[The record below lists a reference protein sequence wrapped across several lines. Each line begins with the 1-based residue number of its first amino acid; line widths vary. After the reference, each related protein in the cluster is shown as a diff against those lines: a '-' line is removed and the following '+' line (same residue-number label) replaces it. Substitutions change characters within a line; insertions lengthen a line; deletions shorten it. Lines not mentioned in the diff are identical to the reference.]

1 MTHTHFTL
9 YQPLTHKV
17 THTHF
22 TLYQPLTH
30 KVTHTDTNIEDRLSY
45 TTVNSYPVILFLD
58 NRAKSVS

>member
-1 MTHTHFTL
+1 MTHT
-9 YQPLTHKV
+9 Y
-17 THTHF
+17 F